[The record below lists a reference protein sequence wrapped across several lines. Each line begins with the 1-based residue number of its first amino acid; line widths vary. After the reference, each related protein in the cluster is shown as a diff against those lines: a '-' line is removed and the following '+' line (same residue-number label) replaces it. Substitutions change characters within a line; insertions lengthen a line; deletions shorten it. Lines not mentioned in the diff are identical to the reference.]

1 MFWLYGLSVRLYCK
15 IHFVCCICLQEK
27 HFGHLV
33 KKQWIICQFSALT
46 LIFMIAV
53 IRNLER
59 FLQNM
64 IEILSAEVYFQRVA
78 KKLICQ
84 IVFNI
89 GERDGVRANQGS
101 RENIYLF
108 FCVLPNLFILY
119 LWIGATRK
127 DINPLE

>member
-1 MFWLYGLSVRLYCK
+1 MFYLYSLSAKLYCK
-15 IHFVCCICLQEK
+15 IHSVIFVYKKTI
-27 HFGHLV
+27 FGHLV

-101 RENIYLF
+101 GEYLF
-108 FCVLPNLFILY
+108 LLLCFAKSLY
-119 LWIGATRK
+119 TVFMDRGTDRRYKSI
-127 DINPLE
+127 